1 MNRSKTLPVME
12 VYYACQGEGILIGQP
27 SMFIRLFGCNLR
39 CSWCD
44 TAYSINRKE
53 WKASGEEGE
62 PYERKPI
69 AELIDEVQLA
79 WTTNIIITGGEPT
92 IHKGLVPFVQALT
105 AMHRNV
111 TIETNGTIIPEGLK
125 EWKLGVLDTR
135 PLWSISPKS
144 ATSSSAYPTGYSWM
158 NIKTLNWYVRSVRC
172 QLKFVCQSQTDLRG
186 VHRVLACLDFE
197 PSQVPIIIQP
207 EGTLIK
213 EGVFDYLQWLK
224 TLQTLVEEDTRW
236 ERYDV
241 RVLPQLHT
249 MIHGQERFV

>member
-1 MNRSKTLPVME
+1 MYRNRTLPVME
-12 VYYACQGEGILIGQP
+12 VYHACQGEGILMGQP

-62 PYERKPI
+62 PYKRIPI
-69 AELIDEVQLA
+69 AELVDEVQLA
-79 WTTNIIITGGEPT
+79 WTNNIIITGGEPT
-92 IHKGLVPFVQALT
+92 IHGESLVWLVQALT

-144 ATSSSAYPTGYSWM
+144 AHSSASTGGETYLHM
-158 NIKTLNWYVRSVRC
+158 NNLQWYTRNVRC
-172 QLKFVCQSQTDLRG
+172 QLKFVCQSGRDLHEALEIVRLLPA
-186 VHRVLACLDFE
+186 VRY
-197 PSQVPIIIQP
+197 SVPVIIQP
-207 EGTLIK
+207 EGTIIK
-213 EGVFDYLQWLK
+213 EGVFSYLHWLK
-224 TLQTLVEEDTRW
+224 LLQALVEENVLW
-236 ERYDV
+236 EGYDV